1 MRSLLPYGA
10 SLFVILYISLDRR
23 MLSFYS
29 SMCRKTR
36 SQLSPKERDFCDI
49 KTDINPKCWLSR
61 YRRTSIGY
69 LIKML
74 LFYHGIG
81 LLLML
86 AGTSI
91 VKEVISNYEEPSLT
105 RYLSLVLSAGPVEE
119 TLFFGIPYYA
129 FGNHFVVL
137 GGGIVW
143 AMLHI
148 LNTHTLDIRNLAY
161 ANWLFVIP
169 SFFFSFRTW
178 ISGKGW
184 FAIITH
190 SGWNGI
196 FFTLGCVHHDYSCLI
211 IPGGG
216 TLAMSNI
223 ILSIVLVGLTYALY
237 KRSQFSPKF
246 QNS

>member
-1 MRSLLPYGA
+1 MFLLSSSD
-10 SLFVILYISLDRR
+10 SLFMIQNISLDKR
-23 MLSFYS
+23 MLSFYR
-29 SMCRKTR
+29 SMHRKTR
-36 SQLSPKERDFCDI
+36 GQLSPKERDFCDI
-49 KTDINPKCWLSR
+49 KTDINPKSWLSR

-105 RYLSLVLSAGPVEE
+105 RYLALVLSAGPVEE

-129 FGNHFVVL
+129 FGNHYVVL

-184 FAIITH
+184 FTIITH

-196 FFTLGCVHHDYSCLI
+196 FFTLGCVHHDYPCLI
-211 IPGGG
+211 IPSGGSYE
-216 TLAMSNI
+216 LALSNI
-223 ILSIVLVGLTYALY
+223 ILSIILVGLTYALY
-237 KRSQFSPKF
+237 RRRQPSSKF
-246 QNS
+246 QL

>member
-1 MRSLLPYGA
+1 MLC
-10 SLFVILYISLDRR
+10 FYIA
-23 MLSFYS
+23 MY
-29 SMCRKTR
+29 RKTR
-36 SQLSPKERDFCDI
+36 GQLSAKVRDFCDI
-49 KTDINPKCWLSR
+49 KTDVNPKSWFSR

-105 RYLSLVLSAGPVEE
+105 RDLSLVLSAGPVEE

-129 FGNHFVVL
+129 FGNHYVVL

-148 LNTHTLDIRNLAY
+148 LNTHILDIRNLSLISQEGE
-161 ANWLFVIP
+161 NTLIELMKEGV
-169 SFFFSFRTW
+169 SFHC
-178 ISGKGW
+178 GGV
-184 FAIITH
+184 FAKHVVREIAH
-190 SGWNGI
+190 RAHVQLQEVS
-196 FFTLGCVHHDYSCLI
+196 S
-211 IPGGG
+211 
-216 TLAMSNI
+216 
-223 ILSIVLVGLTYALY
+223 
-237 KRSQFSPKF
+237 
-246 QNS
+246 